1 MRRRPR
7 RPAVLVATAAIVV
20 GAAGCGQPRSQPA
33 RRPPATA
40 ISTTPATAPGRPGAV
55 PGFPGVPEPTG
66 PTTVVDGAPMG
77 YRHDVAGAKAAAVCF
92 TRLNQSLVQMDE
104 AAVVA
109 AWRAM
114 SAEGSAEALVA
125 DVRTRLGQLRRT
137 WPAGTLSY
145 RVAPLAA
152 RAVEE
157 SPDHATVD
165 VWYVGVVAGRNL
177 ATYEEW
183 VTDTYH
189 LVWEREDWRVAAF
202 ADAPGPR
209 PEPGGQEPA
218 SAPEIEGFLAGFEA
232 VP

>member
-1 MRRRPR
+1 MRAQPRRR
-7 RPAVLVATAAIVV
+7 AVLVVTAALVV
-20 GAAGCGQPRSQPA
+20 GAAGCGQPRSQSA
-33 RRPPATA
+33 RRPPTTA
-40 ISTTPATAPGRPGAV
+40 ISAAPATAPG
-55 PGFPGVPEPTG
+55 GFGGGSASPALPESAG
-66 PTTVVDGAPMG
+66 PTTVVDSAPLG
-77 YRHDVAGAKAAAVCF
+77 YRHDAAGARAAAVSF
-92 TRLNQSLVQMDE
+92 TRLNQALVQMDE
-104 AAVVA
+104 PAAAA

-114 SAEGSAEALVA
+114 SAEASAEALVA
-125 DVRTRLGQLRRT
+125 EVRSRLGEIRRT

-145 RVAPLAA
+145 RVAPLAT

-157 SPDHATVD
+157 GPDNVTVE

-183 VTDTYH
+183 VTDTYR

-209 PEPGGQEPA
+209 PDPGAQQPA

-232 VP
+232 VR

>member
-1 MRRRPR
+1 MRSRPR
-7 RPAVLVATAAIVV
+7 RPAVLVAIAALVV
-20 GAAGCGQPRSQPA
+20 GAAGCGQPRSQSA
-33 RRPPATA
+33 RRPPPTAVSAAT
-40 ISTTPATAPGRPGAV
+40 ATAPGGLGVVSASPALPGSA
-55 PGFPGVPEPTG
+55 G

-77 YRHDVAGAKAAAVCF
+77 YRHNLAGAKAAAVSF
-92 TRLNQSLVQMDE
+92 TRLNQSLVQMGE
-104 AAVVA
+104 PAVAA

-114 SAEGSAEALVA
+114 SAEAAAEALVA
-125 DVRTRLGQLRRT
+125 DVRNRLGEIRRT

-145 RVAPLAA
+145 RVAPLAV
-152 RAVEE
+152 RATEQ
-157 SPDHATVD
+157 SPDQFTVD

-183 VTDTYH
+183 ITDTYR

-202 ADAPGPR
+202 ADVPGPR
-209 PEPGGQEPA
+209 PEPGAQEPD

>member
-1 MRRRPR
+1 MRPSLRRRSF
-7 RPAVLVATAAIVV
+7 LIVAALVV
-20 GAAGCGQPRSQPA
+20 GAAGCGQPRSQSA

-40 ISTTPATAPGRPGAV
+40 ISTPPATAPVALGAV
-55 PGFPGVPEPTG
+55 PASPVLPEPPG

-77 YRHDVAGAKAAAVCF
+77 YRHDAAGATAAAVSF
-92 TRLNQSLVQMDE
+92 TRLNQALVQMDE

-109 AWRAM
+109 AWLAI
-114 SAEGSAEALVA
+114 SAAASAEALVA
-125 DVRTRLGQLRRT
+125 DVRTRLGQIRRT
-137 WPAGTLSY
+137 WPAGTLTY

-157 SPDHATVD
+157 GPDHATVD

-177 ATYEEW
+177 PTYEEW
-183 VTDTYH
+183 VTDTYD
-189 LVWEREDWRVAAF
+189 LVWERGDWRVAAF
-202 ADAPGPR
+202 TDAPGPR
-209 PEPGGQEPA
+209 PEPGAQEPA

>member
-1 MRRRPR
+1 MRPQPR
-7 RPAVLVATAAIVV
+7 HTAVLVVTAALVV
-20 GAAGCGQPRSQPA
+20 GAAGCGQPRSQSA

-40 ISTTPATAPGRPGAV
+40 ISAPPPAAPGGLGVVSASPALPGSA
-55 PGFPGVPEPTG
+55 G
-66 PTTVVDGAPMG
+66 PTVVVDGAPMG
-77 YRHDVAGAKAAAVCF
+77 YRHDVAGATAAAVSF
-92 TRLNQSLVQMDE
+92 TRLNQALVHMDE

-114 SAEGSAEALVA
+114 SADSAAEALVA
-125 DVRTRLGQLRRT
+125 DIRSRLGEIRRT
-137 WPAGTLSY
+137 WPVGTLSY

-157 SPDHATVD
+157 GPDHITVD

-177 ATYEEW
+177 PTYEEW
-183 VTDTYH
+183 VTDTYR

-209 PEPGGQEPA
+209 PEPGAQEPA
-218 SAPEIEGFLAGFEA
+218 SAPEIEGFLAGFVA